1 MCTGRTDEQLGR
13 LLFTAIPADKPESTS
28 MAMNLPAVK
37 GIETETFIL
46 VLNGSSTTPWSALSD
61 KVRYSIPPRPCA
73 FACA

>member
-1 MCTGRTDEQLGR
+1 
-13 LLFTAIPADKPESTS
+13 

-61 KVRYSIPPRPCA
+61 KVRYLIPPRTCA